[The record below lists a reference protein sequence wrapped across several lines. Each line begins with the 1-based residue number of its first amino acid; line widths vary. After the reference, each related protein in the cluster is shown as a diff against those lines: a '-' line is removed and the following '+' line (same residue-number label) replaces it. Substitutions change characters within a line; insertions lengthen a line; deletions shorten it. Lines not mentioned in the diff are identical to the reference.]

1 MIIASIIAA
10 ATAASAEA
18 ATADEG
24 LLRVARDV
32 GETFGFDSRLFFA
45 QVISFSI
52 VAFLLSRFAF
62 KPLLKVLDERRRMIE
77 EAHLN
82 AERIKQTLAE
92 AEQRYQETLS
102 KANADAQRLIDEAR
116 ASGSELSERKRQEAI
131 IEAEA
136 ILAKARESTR
146 RERDQMMA
154 ELRAEL
160 GRLVV
165 ETTGK
170 VAGKVLTEAD
180 QRRLSEE
187 AAKRVSA

>member
-1 MIIASIIAA
+1 MIIAMILAA

-18 ATADEG
+18 VNGDEG
-24 LLRVARDV
+24 LLGVARDV

-82 AERIKQTLAE
+82 SEKIKQTLAE

-131 IEAEA
+131 AEAEA

-170 VAGKVLTEAD
+170 VTGKVLTDAD

>member
-1 MIIASIIAA
+1 MIIATILAA
-10 ATAASAEA
+10 ATSAASAA
-18 ATADEG
+18 ASADEG
-24 LLRVARDV
+24 LLGVARDV

-77 EAHLN
+77 EAHQN
-82 AERIKQTLAE
+82 AEQVKKTLAE
-92 AEQRYQETLS
+92 AEQRYQETLA

-116 ASGSELSERKRQEAI
+116 ASGSALSERKRQEAI
-131 IEAEA
+131 AEAEA
-136 ILAKARESTR
+136 ILSKAREITQ
-146 RERDQMMA
+146 REREQVMA
-154 ELRAEL
+154 DLRAEL

-180 QRRLSEE
+180 QRRISEE
-187 AAKRVSA
+187 AAKVVSA